1 MSRCLTL
8 SIRTLHTPVVGQGA
22 FVMVH
27 LRP

>member
-1 MSRCLTL
+1 MSRSQIMT
-8 SIRTLHTPVVGQGA
+8 IGTLHTPVVGQGA